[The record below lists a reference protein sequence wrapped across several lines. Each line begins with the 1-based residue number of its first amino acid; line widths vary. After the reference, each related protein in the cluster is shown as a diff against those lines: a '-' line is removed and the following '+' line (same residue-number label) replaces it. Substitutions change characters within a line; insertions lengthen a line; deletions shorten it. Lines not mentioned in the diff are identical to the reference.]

1 MKKNNHSPK
10 NKIEL
15 IYILKSFSFF
25 SPYKK
30 QVLVVVL
37 CMLISLALSFIQP
50 FVSEALID
58 EGIIA
63 RCFGTVCKMCGLLI
77 TIAVLT
83 FCINLIK
90 EKKRLS
96 VYNNMRFDMEKDA
109 FLHLSKIKMDYFR
122 DKNISAIYQ
131 TLKED
136 ISMISSIADA
146 DTFNSISSLV
156 GALSGGIAII
166 LLDWRLS
173 LLVLI
178 FVPLNATA
186 TLLIMKKNFPVSI
199 KYISRSK
206 DFNEWYG
213 DAINGMKV
221 IRLFTIQKQK
231 ENEIVE
237 KVDKLKKLSK
247 EQGFNIAMNMQ
258 IQSLIM
264 RVFSISIYFVSGLIL
279 LKYDLTIGKVVAF
292 ETYAMMMT
300 DPIIVGFSMLFGLST
315 IAPSIKRHLDF
326 LKYPEEDE
334 SGSYNCVNGD
344 LSFENVDFSYGNN
357 SYVFRNVS
365 FTIKQGSKVAVIG
378 KNGSGK
384 TTLLNLLLRIV
395 DPTAGDITID
405 HVNINS
411 YNINDYRKLFG
422 VVSQDVYLFNASIR
436 DNICLNREVSNDR
449 LNYVIKIVNLKNLI
463 DKKGYDCQV
472 GENGGMLSGGQK
484 QKIALARAI
493 IEMKPIIILDEAT
506 SNLDVETIYAVG
518 SLFDTELKNC
528 TVICVS
534 HTEEIID
541 LFENVIDISNL

>member
-1 MKKNNHSPK
+1 
-10 NKIEL
+10 
-15 IYILKSFSFF
+15 
-25 SPYKK
+25 
-30 QVLVVVL
+30 
-37 CMLISLALSFIQP
+37 
-50 FVSEALID
+50 
-58 EGIIA
+58 
-63 RCFGTVCKMCGLLI
+63 MCGLLI

-136 ISMISSIADA
+136 ISMISIIADA

-186 TLLIMKKNFPVSI
+186 TLLIMKKIFPVSI

-344 LSFENVDFSYGNN
+344 LSFENVDFSYGDNG
-357 SYVFRNVS
+357 YVFRNVS

-493 IEMKPIIILDEAT
+493 IEMKPIIILD
-506 SNLDVETIYAVG
+506 
-518 SLFDTELKNC
+518 
-528 TVICVS
+528 
-534 HTEEIID
+534 
-541 LFENVIDISNL
+541 